1 MNIRIKYLIIYF
13 LTQQSAFSQNK
24 GELTGFKRKS
34 TFQNYSLSQNNIQIF
49 EGLSSI
55 QILRQEALNKRNQ
68 AMALKEI
75 EQMHLENQDK
85 PTRKRMKATLKMS
98 QKWLANKPIVSRR
111 KVIKQRKIILGQK
124 KLIKEDK

>member
-1 MNIRIKYLIIYF
+1 LNIRIKYIIICF
-13 LTQQSAFSQNK
+13 LTQQSVFSQNK

-34 TFQNYSLSQNNIQIF
+34 SFQNYSLSQNNTQIF

-75 EQMHLENQDK
+75 EQMHLEKQDK
-85 PTRKRMKATLKMS
+85 PTRKRMKSTLKMS
-98 QKWLANKPIVSRR
+98 QKWLANKPIVRKR

-124 KLIKEDK
+124 KLIKEDE

>member
-1 MNIRIKYLIIYF
+1 MNIRIKYIIICF
-13 LTQQSAFSQNK
+13 LTQQSVFSQNK

-34 TFQNYSLSQNNIQIF
+34 SFQNYSLSQNNTQIF

-75 EQMHLENQDK
+75 EQMHLEKQDK
-85 PTRKRMKATLKMS
+85 PTRKRMKSTLKMS
-98 QKWLANKPIVSRR
+98 QKWLANKPIVRKR

-124 KLIKEDK
+124 KLIKEDE